1 MVDSCG
7 PVAAWKLD
15 IQRIRIYLQ
24 CLNFLVTKENGWTA
38 LLRRLMMSYSGW
50 PWICRLDKNASG
62 HVTLESNYSQTISSS
77 SSPTPPWKGQQRN
90 ISASSELNHGLVMTV
105 KRGISSLFALILGEL
120 IKAIQQIDVLACQ
133 NIRAGRY
140 AAAHC
145 TIAAASRRRWPL
157 PYSCQTESRTYSLD
171 YATLLLL
178 QPLPQLLLLY
188 TQARLWD
195 HSKNSLDRVRCP
207 VNIVPVPSFSDF
219 HRN

>member
-1 MVDSCG
+1 
-7 PVAAWKLD
+7 
-15 IQRIRIYLQ
+15 
-24 CLNFLVTKENGWTA
+24 
-38 LLRRLMMSYSGW
+38 
-50 PWICRLDKNASG
+50 
-62 HVTLESNYSQTISSS
+62 
-77 SSPTPPWKGQQRN
+77 
-90 ISASSELNHGLVMTV
+90 MTV

-171 YATLLLL
+171 YATL

-195 HSKNSLDRVRCP
+195 HSKNSLDRVWCP
-207 VNIVPVPSFSDF
+207 VNIVPLPSFSDF

>member
-1 MVDSCG
+1 MPQVMLH
-7 PVAAWKLD
+7 W
-15 IQRIRIYLQ
+15 
-24 CLNFLVTKENGWTA
+24 
-38 LLRRLMMSYSGW
+38 
-50 PWICRLDKNASG
+50 
-62 HVTLESNYSQTISSS
+62 ESNYSQQP
-77 SSPTPPWKGQQRN
+77 SPTPPWKGQQQN

-145 TIAAASRRRWPL
+145 TIAAAASRRRWPL

-171 YATLLLL
+171 YATSL

-195 HSKNSLDRVRCP
+195 HSKNSLDRVWCP
-207 VNIVPVPSFSDF
+207 VNIVPLPSFSDF

>member
-1 MVDSCG
+1 
-7 PVAAWKLD
+7 
-15 IQRIRIYLQ
+15 
-24 CLNFLVTKENGWTA
+24 
-38 LLRRLMMSYSGW
+38 
-50 PWICRLDKNASG
+50 
-62 HVTLESNYSQTISSS
+62 
-77 SSPTPPWKGQQRN
+77 
-90 ISASSELNHGLVMTV
+90 MTV

-120 IKAIQQIDVLACQ
+120 IKAIIQQIDVLACQ

-178 QPLPQLLLLY
+178 LLQPLPQLLLLY

-207 VNIVPVPSFSDF
+207 VNIVPGIPSFSDF

>member
-1 MVDSCG
+1 
-7 PVAAWKLD
+7 
-15 IQRIRIYLQ
+15 
-24 CLNFLVTKENGWTA
+24 
-38 LLRRLMMSYSGW
+38 
-50 PWICRLDKNASG
+50 
-62 HVTLESNYSQTISSS
+62 
-77 SSPTPPWKGQQRN
+77 
-90 ISASSELNHGLVMTV
+90 MTV

-140 AAAHC
+140 AAAAHC
-145 TIAAASRRRWPL
+145 TIAAASRRHWPL

-171 YATLLLL
+171 YATLLL

>member
-1 MVDSCG
+1 
-7 PVAAWKLD
+7 
-15 IQRIRIYLQ
+15 
-24 CLNFLVTKENGWTA
+24 
-38 LLRRLMMSYSGW
+38 
-50 PWICRLDKNASG
+50 
-62 HVTLESNYSQTISSS
+62 
-77 SSPTPPWKGQQRN
+77 
-90 ISASSELNHGLVMTV
+90 MTV

-145 TIAAASRRRWPL
+145 TITAAAANRRHWPL

-171 YATLLLL
+171 YATLLL

-207 VNIVPVPSFSDF
+207 VNIVPVYPLFLTFTEINTTKPWRLQGSSKSAASFGS
-219 HRN
+219 N